1 MYMNT
6 ILIRYGEIF
15 LKGNN
20 RGYFESALAKNIR
33 TALENF
39 NFKFVRA
46 QNRFLIEDYDE
57 AYETDIIDKLTKIFG
72 IHSVSVA
79 VKVKSTEE
87 ELEKAAVLM
96 MKDKRGTFRVTVNR
110 ADKKIQKSSMELAAR
125 LGGAVLESNPNLTVN
140 LHVFDTDLYVDIREN
155 GLSYLFT
162 DKIMGAGGMPVGT
175 AGAGMVLLSGGID
188 SPVAAYMMA
197 KRGLKLH
204 AIHFHSAP
212 YTSEMAKQKVVD
224 LAGIVKNYSGPIV
237 LHVIPFTDVQL
248 KIHEKCP
255 AELMITIM
263 RRFMMRIAERIAKA
277 NSCGA
282 LITGESLGQVASQ
295 TMESITVTNGVI
307 EDLPVFRPL
316 IGMDKTEIMDIA
328 RNIDTY
334 DTSILPYEDC
344 CTIFLPKN
352 PVIRPKLETVLK
364 AEAKLDVET
373 LIAACIENQEIINV

>member
-1 MYMNT
+1 MNT

-39 NFKFVRA
+39 KFKFVRT
-46 QNRFLIEDYDE
+46 QNRFLLEDYDE

-96 MKDKRGTFRVTVNR
+96 MKDKSGTFRVTVNR
-110 ADKKIQKSSMELAAR
+110 ADKKIQKSSMELAAQ

-224 LAGIVKNYSGPIV
+224 LACIVKNYSGPIV

-344 CTIFLPKN
+344 CTVFLPKN

>member
-39 NFKFVRA
+39 KFKFVRA
-46 QNRFLIEDYDE
+46 QNRFLLEDYDE

-96 MKDKRGTFRVTVNR
+96 MKDKSGTFRVTVNR
-110 ADKKIQKSSMELAAR
+110 ADKRIQKSSMELAAQ

-162 DKIMGAGGMPVGT
+162 DKSMGAGGMPVGT

-307 EDLPVFRPL
+307 ENLPVFRPL

-373 LIAACIENQEIINV
+373 LIAACIENQEIVNV

>member
-1 MYMNT
+1 MNT

-39 NFKFVRA
+39 KFKFVRA
-46 QNRFLIEDYDE
+46 QNRFLLEDYDE

-96 MKDKRGTFRVTVNR
+96 MKDKSGTFRVTVNR
-110 ADKKIQKSSMELAAR
+110 ADKKIQKSSMELAAQ

-316 IGMDKTEIMDIA
+316 IGMDKTEIMDVA

-344 CTIFLPKN
+344 CTVFLPKN

>member
-1 MYMNT
+1 MNT

-39 NFKFVRA
+39 TFKFVRA
-46 QNRFLIEDYDE
+46 QNRFLLEDYDE

-96 MKDKRGTFRVTVNR
+96 MKDKSGTFRVTVNR
-110 ADKKIQKSSMELAAR
+110 ADKRIQKSSMELAAR
-125 LGGAVLESNPNLTVN
+125 LGGVVLESNPNLTVN

-316 IGMDKTEIMDIA
+316 IGMDKTEIMDVA

-344 CTIFLPKN
+344 CTVFLPKN

>member
-1 MYMNT
+1 MNT

-39 NFKFVRA
+39 TFKFVRA

-96 MKDKRGTFRVTVNR
+96 MKDKSGTFRVTVNR

-263 RRFMMRIAERIAKA
+263 RRFMMRIAERVAKA

-344 CTIFLPKN
+344 CTVFLPKN

-373 LIAACIENQEIINV
+373 LIASCIENQEIINV

>member
-1 MYMNT
+1 MNT

-39 NFKFVRA
+39 KFKFVRA

-96 MKDKRGTFRVTVNR
+96 MKDKSGTFRVTVNR
-110 ADKKIQKSSMELAAR
+110 ADKKIQKSSMELAAQ

-263 RRFMMRIAERIAKA
+263 RRFMMRIAERVAKA

>member
-1 MYMNT
+1 MNT

-96 MKDKRGTFRVTVNR
+96 MKDKSGTFRVTVNR

-263 RRFMMRIAERIAKA
+263 RRFMMRIAERVAKA

>member
-1 MYMNT
+1 MNT

-33 TALENF
+33 AALENF
-39 NFKFVRA
+39 KFKFVRA
-46 QNRFLIEDYDE
+46 QNRFLLEDYDE

-96 MKDKRGTFRVTVNR
+96 MKDKSGTFRVTVNR
-110 ADKKIQKSSMELAAR
+110 ADKKIQKSSMELAAQ

-316 IGMDKTEIMDIA
+316 IGMDKTEIMDVA

-344 CTIFLPKN
+344 CTVFLPKN

>member
-1 MYMNT
+1 MNT

-39 NFKFVRA
+39 KFKFVRA

-96 MKDKRGTFRVTVNR
+96 MKDKSGTFRVTVNR
-110 ADKKIQKSSMELAAR
+110 ADKRIQKSSMELAAR

-212 YTSEMAKQKVVD
+212 YTSEMAKQKVVY

-263 RRFMMRIAERIAKA
+263 RRFMMRIAERVAKA

-316 IGMDKTEIMDIA
+316 IGMDKTEIMDVA

>member
-1 MYMNT
+1 MNT

-39 NFKFVRA
+39 KFKFVRA
-46 QNRFLIEDYDE
+46 QNRFLLEDYDE

-96 MKDKRGTFRVTVNR
+96 MKDKSGTFRVTVNR

-316 IGMDKTEIMDIA
+316 IGMDKTEIMDVA

-344 CTIFLPKN
+344 CTVFLPKN

>member
-1 MYMNT
+1 MNT

-39 NFKFVRA
+39 TFKFVRA
-46 QNRFLIEDYDE
+46 QNRFLLEDYDE

-96 MKDKRGTFRVTVNR
+96 MKDKSGTFRVTVNR

-263 RRFMMRIAERIAKA
+263 RRFMMRIAERVAKA

-316 IGMDKTEIMDIA
+316 IGMDKTEIMDVA

-344 CTIFLPKN
+344 CTVFLPKN

>member
-1 MYMNT
+1 MNT

-39 NFKFVRA
+39 KFKFVRA

-87 ELEKAAVLM
+87 ELEKAAVLL
-96 MKDKRGTFRVTVNR
+96 MKDKSGTFRVTVNR
-110 ADKKIQKSSMELAAR
+110 ADKKIQKSSMELAAQ

-263 RRFMMRIAERIAKA
+263 RRFMMRIAERVAKA

-344 CTIFLPKN
+344 CTVFLPKN

>member
-1 MYMNT
+1 MNT

-39 NFKFVRA
+39 KFKFVRA
-46 QNRFLIEDYDE
+46 QNRFLLEDYDE

-96 MKDKRGTFRVTVNR
+96 MKDKSGTFRVTVNR
-110 ADKKIQKSSMELAAR
+110 ADKKIQKSSMELAAQ

-224 LAGIVKNYSGPIV
+224 LACIVKNYSGPIV

-344 CTIFLPKN
+344 CTVFLPKN

-373 LIAACIENQEIINV
+373 LIAACIENQEIINI

>member
-1 MYMNT
+1 MNT

-39 NFKFVRA
+39 KFKFVRA
-46 QNRFLIEDYDE
+46 QNRFLLEDYDE

-96 MKDKRGTFRVTVNR
+96 MKDKSGTFRVTVNR
-110 ADKKIQKSSMELAAR
+110 ADKRIQKSSMELAAQ

-263 RRFMMRIAERIAKA
+263 RRFMMRIAERVAKA

-316 IGMDKTEIMDIA
+316 IGMDKTEIMDVA

>member
-1 MYMNT
+1 MNT

-33 TALENF
+33 AALENF
-39 NFKFVRA
+39 KFKFVRA
-46 QNRFLIEDYDE
+46 QNRFLLEDYDE

-96 MKDKRGTFRVTVNR
+96 MKDKSGTFRVTVNR

-263 RRFMMRIAERIAKA
+263 RRFMMRIAERVAKA

>member
-1 MYMNT
+1 MNT

-39 NFKFVRA
+39 KFKFVRA
-46 QNRFLIEDYDE
+46 QNRFLLEDYDE

-96 MKDKRGTFRVTVNR
+96 MKDKSGTFRVTVNR
-110 ADKKIQKSSMELAAR
+110 ADKKIQKSSMELAAQ

-344 CTIFLPKN
+344 CTVFLPKN

-373 LIAACIENQEIINV
+373 LIASCIENQEIINV

>member
-1 MYMNT
+1 MNT

-39 NFKFVRA
+39 KFKFVRA
-46 QNRFLIEDYDE
+46 QNRFLLEDYDE

-96 MKDKRGTFRVTVNR
+96 MKDKSGTFRVTVNR

-344 CTIFLPKN
+344 CTVFLPKN

-364 AEAKLDVET
+364 AEAKLDIET

>member
-1 MYMNT
+1 MNT

-39 NFKFVRA
+39 KFKFVRA
-46 QNRFLIEDYDE
+46 QNRFLLEDYDE

-96 MKDKRGTFRVTVNR
+96 MKDKSGTFRVTVNR

-175 AGAGMVLLSGGID
+175 AGVGMVLLSGGID

-263 RRFMMRIAERIAKA
+263 RRFMMRIAERVAKA

-295 TMESITVTNGVI
+295 TMESITVTNSVI

-344 CTIFLPKN
+344 CTVFLPKN

>member
-1 MYMNT
+1 MNT

-39 NFKFVRA
+39 TFKFVRA

-96 MKDKRGTFRVTVNR
+96 MKDKSGTFRVTVNR

-224 LAGIVKNYSGPIV
+224 LACIVKNYSGPIV

-263 RRFMMRIAERIAKA
+263 RRFMMRIAERVAKA

-316 IGMDKTEIMDIA
+316 IGMDKTEIMDVA

-344 CTIFLPKN
+344 CTVFLPKN

>member
-1 MYMNT
+1 MNT

-39 NFKFVRA
+39 KFKFVRA
-46 QNRFLIEDYDE
+46 QNRFLLEDYDE

-96 MKDKRGTFRVTVNR
+96 MKDKSGTFRVTVNR
-110 ADKKIQKSSMELAAR
+110 ADNKIQKSSMELAAQ

-224 LAGIVKNYSGPIV
+224 LACIVKNYSGPIV

-295 TMESITVTNGVI
+295 TMESITVTNGII

-344 CTIFLPKN
+344 CTVFLPKN

>member
-1 MYMNT
+1 MNT

-39 NFKFVRA
+39 TFKFVRA

-96 MKDKRGTFRVTVNR
+96 MKDKSGTFRVTVNR

-263 RRFMMRIAERIAKA
+263 RRFMMRIAERVAKV

-316 IGMDKTEIMDIA
+316 IGMDKTEIMDVA
-328 RNIDTY
+328 HNIDTY

>member
-1 MYMNT
+1 MNT

-39 NFKFVRA
+39 KFKFVRA
-46 QNRFLIEDYDE
+46 QNRFLLEDYDE

-96 MKDKRGTFRVTVNR
+96 MKDKSGTFRVTVNR

-188 SPVAAYMMA
+188 SPVASYMMA

-344 CTIFLPKN
+344 CTVFLPKN

>member
-1 MYMNT
+1 MNT

-39 NFKFVRA
+39 TFKFVRA

-96 MKDKRGTFRVTVNR
+96 MKDKSGTFRVTVNR
-110 ADKKIQKSSMELAAR
+110 ADKRIQKSSMELAAR
-125 LGGAVLESNPNLTVN
+125 LGGVVLESNPNLTVN

-263 RRFMMRIAERIAKA
+263 RRFMMRIAERVAKA

-316 IGMDKTEIMDIA
+316 IGMDKTEIMDVA

>member
-1 MYMNT
+1 MNT

-39 NFKFVRA
+39 KFKFVRA
-46 QNRFLIEDYDE
+46 QNRFLLEDYDE

-96 MKDKRGTFRVTVNR
+96 MKDKSGTFRVTVNR

-224 LAGIVKNYSGPIV
+224 LACIVKNYSGPIV

-344 CTIFLPKN
+344 CTVFLPKN

-373 LIAACIENQEIINV
+373 LIASCIENQEIINV

>member
-1 MYMNT
+1 MNT

-96 MKDKRGTFRVTVNR
+96 MKDKSGTFRVTVNR
-110 ADKKIQKSSMELAAR
+110 ADKRIQKSSMELAAR

-224 LAGIVKNYSGPIV
+224 LVAHFS
-237 LHVIPFTDVQL
+237 
-248 KIHEKCP
+248 
-255 AELMITIM
+255 
-263 RRFMMRIAERIAKA
+263 IADWDFLQE
-277 NSCGA
+277 
-282 LITGESLGQVASQ
+282 
-295 TMESITVTNGVI
+295 
-307 EDLPVFRPL
+307 
-316 IGMDKTEIMDIA
+316 TE
-328 RNIDTY
+328 
-334 DTSILPYEDC
+334 
-344 CTIFLPKN
+344 
-352 PVIRPKLETVLK
+352 
-364 AEAKLDVET
+364 
-373 LIAACIENQEIINV
+373 

>member
-1 MYMNT
+1 MNT

-39 NFKFVRA
+39 TFKFVRA

-96 MKDKRGTFRVTVNR
+96 MKDKSGTFRVTVNR
-110 ADKKIQKSSMELAAR
+110 ADKRIQKSSMELAAR

-263 RRFMMRIAERIAKA
+263 RRFMMRIAERVAKA

-344 CTIFLPKN
+344 CTVFLPKN
-352 PVIRPKLETVLK
+352 PVIRPKLETVLR
-364 AEAKLDVET
+364 AEAKLDVGT

>member
-1 MYMNT
+1 MNT

-39 NFKFVRA
+39 TFKFVRA

-57 AYETDIIDKLTKIFG
+57 AYETDIIGKLTKIFG

-96 MKDKRGTFRVTVNR
+96 MKDKSGTFRVTVNR

-263 RRFMMRIAERIAKA
+263 RRFMMRIAERVAKA

-316 IGMDKTEIMDIA
+316 IGMDKTEIMDVA

>member
-1 MYMNT
+1 MNT

-39 NFKFVRA
+39 TFKFVRA

-96 MKDKRGTFRVTVNR
+96 MKDKSGTFRVTVNR
-110 ADKKIQKSSMELAAR
+110 ADKKIQKSSMELAAQ

-344 CTIFLPKN
+344 CTVFLPKN

-373 LIAACIENQEIINV
+373 LIAACNENQEIINV

>member
-1 MYMNT
+1 MNT

-39 NFKFVRA
+39 KFKFVRA
-46 QNRFLIEDYDE
+46 QNRFLLEDYDE

-96 MKDKRGTFRVTVNR
+96 MKDKSGTFRVTVNR
-110 ADKKIQKSSMELAAR
+110 ADKKIQKSSMELAAQ

-255 AELMITIM
+255 AELMIAIM

-295 TMESITVTNGVI
+295 TMGSITVTNGVI

-316 IGMDKTEIMDIA
+316 IGMDKTEIMDVA

>member
-1 MYMNT
+1 MNT

-39 NFKFVRA
+39 KFKFVRA

-96 MKDKRGTFRVTVNR
+96 MKDKSGTFRVTVNR
-110 ADKKIQKSSMELAAR
+110 ADKRIQKSSMELAAR

-263 RRFMMRIAERIAKA
+263 RRFMMRIAERVAKA

>member
-1 MYMNT
+1 MNT

-39 NFKFVRA
+39 TFKFVRA

-96 MKDKRGTFRVTVNR
+96 MKDKSGTFRVTVNR

-155 GLSYLFT
+155 GRSYLFT

-263 RRFMMRIAERIAKA
+263 RRFMMRIAERVAKA

-316 IGMDKTEIMDIA
+316 IGMDKTEIMDVA

-344 CTIFLPKN
+344 CTVFLPKN
-352 PVIRPKLETVLK
+352 PVIRPKLETVLR
-364 AEAKLDVET
+364 AEAKLDVGT

>member
-1 MYMNT
+1 MNT

-39 NFKFVRA
+39 KFKFVRA
-46 QNRFLIEDYDE
+46 QNRFLLEDYDE

-96 MKDKRGTFRVTVNR
+96 MKDKSGTFRVTVNR
-110 ADKKIQKSSMELAAR
+110 ADKKIQKSSMELAAQ

-175 AGAGMVLLSGGID
+175 AGEGMVLLSGGID

-263 RRFMMRIAERIAKA
+263 RRFMMRIAERVAKA

-344 CTIFLPKN
+344 CTVFLPKN

>member
-1 MYMNT
+1 MNT

-39 NFKFVRA
+39 KFKFVRA
-46 QNRFLIEDYDE
+46 QNRFLLEDYDE

-96 MKDKRGTFRVTVNR
+96 MKDKSGTFRVTVNR

-175 AGAGMVLLSGGID
+175 AGEGMVLLSGGID

-344 CTIFLPKN
+344 CTVFLPKN

>member
-1 MYMNT
+1 MNT

-96 MKDKRGTFRVTVNR
+96 MKDKSGTFRVTVNR
-110 ADKKIQKSSMELAAR
+110 ADKKIQKSSMELAAQ

-263 RRFMMRIAERIAKA
+263 RRFMMRIAERVAKA

-328 RNIDTY
+328 RSIDTY

>member
-1 MYMNT
+1 MNT

-39 NFKFVRA
+39 TFKFVRA

-96 MKDKRGTFRVTVNR
+96 MKDKSGTFRVTVNR
-110 ADKKIQKSSMELAAR
+110 ADKKIQKSSMEIAAQ

-155 GLSYLFT
+155 GRSYLFT

-263 RRFMMRIAERIAKA
+263 RRFMMRIAERVAKA

-316 IGMDKTEIMDIA
+316 IGMDKTEIMDVA

-344 CTIFLPKN
+344 CTVFLPKN
-352 PVIRPKLETVLK
+352 PVIRPKLETVLR
-364 AEAKLDVET
+364 AEAKLDVGT

>member
-1 MYMNT
+1 MNT

-39 NFKFVRA
+39 KFKFVRA

-96 MKDKRGTFRVTVNR
+96 MKDKSGTFRVTVNR
-110 ADKKIQKSSMELAAR
+110 ADKRIQKSSMELAAR

-212 YTSEMAKQKVVD
+212 YTSEMAKQKVVY